1 MCKCEEYPC
10 GLQPHRYSA
19 AFPKSRR
26 RVKKSIKFRINQNG
40 LSVSVAKPTGIKL
53 SVRGTRGIQE
63 ALVQTGSVCGVKHI
77 DLTVKSAV

>member
-1 MCKCEEYPC
+1 MWSTTSSVLCRLSE
-10 GLQPHRYSA
+10 
-19 AFPKSRR
+19 
-26 RVKKSIKFRINQNG
+26 VKETRKKPIKFRINQNG